1 MVSIVA
7 AVVLV
12 LQHQAMSMQN
22 TDLHYK
28 KWLVHSKVNALDCDA
43 ASFTTSILFCES
55 CWKEEI
61 VNKWFYISLMTLKPG
76 QTVQP

>member
-7 AVVLV
+7 ADVLV

-28 KWLVHSKVNALDCDA
+28 RWLVHSKVNALDCDA
-43 ASFTTSILFCES
+43 ASSMLYSILWILLERINCE
-55 CWKEEI
+55 
-61 VNKWFYISLMTLKPG
+61 
-76 QTVQP
+76 